1 MSFLGFA
8 VVSIKCRNVPY
19 NIDFLVEDQYR
30 TTEWNGEAMT
40 ATKMEQISCKD
51 NEAETTFKTAN
62 LVLGRSW
69 IKKISTLC
77 PMILPWK
84 HLTEKEAVKKKKKV
98 KKNNKNGREKA

>member
-1 MSFLGFA
+1 
-8 VVSIKCRNVPY
+8 
-19 NIDFLVEDQYR
+19 
-30 TTEWNGEAMT
+30 MT

-77 PMILPWK
+77 PMILP
-84 HLTEKEAVKKKKKV
+84 
-98 KKNNKNGREKA
+98 